1 MPESHAAHVRSAV
14 VVPAPV
20 TRSPATQ
27 FVHAVQDD
35 WPGVGANEP
44 EGQVASAPPMQNE
57 PAGQVVHE
65 VAFVVVEYEPGA
77 QVAQVRSLVGEPAL
91 TTT

>member
-1 MPESHAAHVRSAV
+1 VPGSHAAQVRSAV
-14 VVPAPV
+14 GEPELV
-20 TRSPATQ
+20 TRSPGVQ
-27 FVHAVQDD
+27 VLHAVQDD
-35 WPGVGANEP
+35 CPGVGANEP
-44 EGQVASAPPMQNE
+44 EGQVASTPPVQNE